1 MHPELERTLC
11 ERHPKI
17 FPLHVSDANAVP
29 FHFAC
34 DDGWFDLLD
43 VLAGAL
49 QAETDNRGA
58 PQLVAKQ
65 VKQKFGSLRFYTDT
79 AGSSTQEALIDLAM
93 RLSLRM
99 CEVCGARAREH
110 CRDDGKGLTGWTLV
124 RCDVHAEG
132 FTRQG
137 IGKQ

>member
-65 VKQKFGSLRFYTDT
+65 VKQKVGSLHFYTDT
-79 AGSSTQEALIDLAM
+79 AGSATQEGLIQLAM

-110 CRDDGKGLTGWTLV
+110 CRDDARGFTGWISV
-124 RCDVHAEG
+124 RCDAHAEG
-132 FTRQG
+132 SMRHGT
-137 IGKQ
+137 GKR

>member
-65 VKQKFGSLRFYTDT
+65 VKCQTPPNWAPDANRAGRSRQKVW
-79 AGSSTQEALIDLAM
+79 ASTPNNLD
-93 RLSLRM
+93 S
-99 CEVCGARAREH
+99 GA
-110 CRDDGKGLTGWTLV
+110 K
-124 RCDVHAEG
+124 
-132 FTRQG
+132 
-137 IGKQ
+137 

>member
-1 MHPELERTLC
+1 MISLLGGGDQIVWRCRP
-11 ERHPKI
+11 
-17 FPLHVSDANAVP
+17 
-29 FHFAC
+29 
-34 DDGWFDLLD
+34 DGWRY
-43 VLAGAL
+43 V
-49 QAETDNRGA
+49 
-58 PQLVAKQ
+58 